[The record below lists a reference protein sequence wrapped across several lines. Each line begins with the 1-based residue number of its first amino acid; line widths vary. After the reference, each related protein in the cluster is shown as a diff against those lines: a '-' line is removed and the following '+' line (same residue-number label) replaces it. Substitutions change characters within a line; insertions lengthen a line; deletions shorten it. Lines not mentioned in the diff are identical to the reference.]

1 VGKVESTSTHV
12 AHELHRLK
20 DVGNRRFTVWIQKDN
35 EGGYVGRCL
44 ELPGAISEGETLEE
58 LKSNMTEAIQ
68 LILDEFDQ
76 MAKKDKKIIIEI
88 PG

>member
-1 VGKVESTSTHV
+1 MDFKKSIGK
-12 AHELHRLK
+12 RK
-20 DVGNRRFTVWIQKDN
+20 FTIRIQKAN
-35 EGGYVGRCL
+35 EGGYIGRCL

-68 LILDEFDQ
+68 LILDEFEHA
-76 MAKKDKKIIIEI
+76 AKKDKKMIIEI